1 MTEVVRAEGVWRRF
15 RAGDTVVE
23 AVRGVS
29 LSAVSGEL
37 LLILGRSGGGK
48 STLLSLLGG
57 LDRPDA
63 GAIAVARRDL
73 TRLDGRELE
82 DFLQASVG
90 WVFQSSGLI
99 PLLTAEENV
108 GVALR
113 AMGRRGAQVA
123 ARSLEALDLVGLV
136 PRAHH
141 RAAELSGGEQQ
152 RVALARALVKE
163 PALLLADEPTS
174 QLDTETARAI
184 MVLVREIAHAGTCVV
199 MATHDAGTV
208 EFADRVLRL
217 EDGRLLEA
225 APAERRL

>member
-1 MTEVVRAEGVWRRF
+1 MTEIVRAAGIHRRF
-15 RAGDTVVE
+15 RAGDDLIE
-23 AVRGVS
+23 AVAGVS
-29 LSAVSGEL
+29 LTAAAGEL
-37 LLILGRSGGGK
+37 LLLLGRSGGGK

-63 GAIAVARRDL
+63 GQITVAGRDL
-73 TRLDGRELE
+73 TRLEGRALE

-90 WVFQSSGLI
+90 WVFQTSGLL

-108 GVALR
+108 GLALR
-113 AMGRRGAQVA
+113 AMGQRGPQVST
-123 ARSLEALDLVGLV
+123 RSLEALELVGLM
-136 PRAHH
+136 PRARH
-141 RAAELSGGEQQ
+141 RASELSGGEQQ
-152 RVALARALVKE
+152 RVALARALVKR
-163 PALLLADEPTS
+163 PAVLLADEPTS

-184 MVLVREIAHAGTCVV
+184 MILVREIAHAGTCVI

-225 APAERRL
+225 A